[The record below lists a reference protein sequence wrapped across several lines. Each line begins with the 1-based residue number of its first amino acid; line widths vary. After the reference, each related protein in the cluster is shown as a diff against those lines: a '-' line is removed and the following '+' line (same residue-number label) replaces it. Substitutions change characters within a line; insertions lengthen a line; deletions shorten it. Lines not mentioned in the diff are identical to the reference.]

1 VAAGAAALVLLG
13 CGSPAD
19 RSSRPPPAAVPAAGG
34 TAARSNAAPEPLP
47 SPPVRLSIASLGVDA
62 PVEAVGLDGEGRMA
76 TPSQP
81 SHVAWYRP
89 GPAPGQP
96 GDAVIDGHLDW
107 TNGPAVFFHLDRLR
121 VGDEVVVLQSSGGRL
136 RFAVD
141 SISTIPFESPLDA
154 YFTTSGP
161 PSLTLIT
168 CTGSWDRQ
176 RQTYLQRLVVHTSLP
191 PAPPSEKPGD
201 AG

>member
-1 VAAGAAALVLLG
+1 VAGAVALALVG
-13 CGSPAD
+13 CGSPAS
-19 RSSRPPPAAVPAAGG
+19 RSSTPAPSVGAAAGTSPRSSTVPEPPAAPPA
-34 TAARSNAAPEPLP
+34 
-47 SPPVRLSIASLGVDA
+47 RLSIATLGVDA

-81 SHVAWYRP
+81 SHVGWYRS
-89 GPAPGQP
+89 GPAPGQA

-107 TNGPAVFFHLDRLR
+107 TSGPAVFFHLDRLR

-141 SISTIPFESPLDA
+141 SLSTIPFDAPLDA
-154 YFTTSGP
+154 FFTASGP

>member
-1 VAAGAAALVLLG
+1 VAGAVVLALLG
-13 CGSPAD
+13 CGSPGGRGSIPTAA
-19 RSSRPPPAAVPAAGG
+19 PAAAG
-34 TAARSNAAPEPLP
+34 TAARTNAAPEPP
-47 SPPVRLSIASLGVDA
+47 AAPPVRLSIASLGVDA

-107 TNGPAVFFHLDRLR
+107 TDGPAVFFHLDRLR
-121 VGDEVVVLQSSGGRL
+121 VGDEVVVLQASGGHL

-154 YFTTSGP
+154 FFTTSGP